1 MMGGGNDEVAF
12 ACGRL
17 IQWALRPRAIP
28 FNEPQYRA
36 LVDRYI
42 DQPAFREA
50 VRQFADGLGLA
61 VLEVNDR
68 GLFLG
73 TQDESVFAV
82 KASEFRGGR
91 GSAEDRLLDG
101 LVQVAIA
108 ATIYPRQQD
117 LDEDAME
124 AKPPITSAEVD
135 ETLRQLCAEF
145 KRRVGDCPDVPSDAM
160 EQGLQE
166 AWRVYESRPSVRTT
180 QLGTLSQSSTQGLI
194 RKHLQQLVDHGCF
207 TVTQHGEAEMYRP
220 TLRYQI
226 QVRELAA
233 TKLYQRV
240 QEARRGHGA
249 ASDGALKPGAD
260 DA

>member
-1 MMGGGNDEVAF
+1 MNGDENVAF

-28 FNEPQYRA
+28 FNEPEYRA
-36 LVDRYI
+36 LIDRYI

-50 VRQFADGLGLA
+50 VRQFADGLGLV
-61 VLEVNDR
+61 VLDANDR

-82 KASEFRGGR
+82 RASEFRGGR

-117 LDEDAME
+117 LDEDSME
-124 AKPPITSAEVD
+124 AKPPITSVEVD
-135 ETLRQLCAEF
+135 ETLRHLCAEF
-145 KRRVGDCPDVPSDAM
+145 KRRAGERPDVASDEM

-180 QLGTLSQSSTQGLI
+180 QQGSLSQSSTQGLI
-194 RKHLQQLVDHGCF
+194 RKHLQQLVEHGCF
-207 TVTQHGEAEMYRP
+207 IVSEHGETEMYRP

-233 TKLYQRV
+233 TKLYQQV
-240 QEARRGHGA
+240 QEAQQACSGLSDA
-249 ASDGALKPGAD
+249 ASEAGVSNA
-260 DA
+260 

>member
-1 MMGGGNDEVAF
+1 MNHGEDNVAF
-12 ACGRL
+12 DCGRL

-28 FNEPQYRA
+28 FNEPEYRT

-42 DQPAFREA
+42 DQPAFRES
-50 VRQFADGLGLA
+50 VRQFADGLGLV
-61 VLEVNDR
+61 VLDANDR

-117 LDEDAME
+117 LDDDSME

-145 KRRVGDCPDVPSDAM
+145 KRRAGDHPDVPSDEI
-160 EQGLQE
+160 EQGLHE

-180 QLGTLSQSSTQGLI
+180 HQGALSQSSTQGLI
-194 RKHLQQLVDHGCF
+194 RKHLQQLVEHGCF
-207 TVTQHGEAEMYRP
+207 IVTEHGETEMYRP

-240 QEARRGHGA
+240 QEAQRARSGP
-249 ASDGALKPGAD
+249 SDTAVETGVG

>member
-1 MMGGGNDEVAF
+1 MSGGDENIAF
-12 ACGRL
+12 ASGRL

-28 FNEPQYRA
+28 FNEPDYRE

-42 DQPAFREA
+42 DQPSFREA
-50 VRQFADGLGLA
+50 VRQFADGLGLV
-61 VLEVNDR
+61 VLEANDR

-73 TQDESVFAV
+73 TQDDSVFAI

-117 LDEDAME
+117 LVEDSIE
-124 AKPPITSAEVD
+124 AKPPITCGEVD
-135 ETLRQLCAEF
+135 ETLRHLCAEF
-145 KRRVGDCPDVPSDAM
+145 KRCAGDHPDVPSEEI

-166 AWRVYESRPSVRTT
+166 AWRVYERRPSVRTT
-180 QLGTLSQSSTQGLI
+180 QQGALSQSSTQGLI
-194 RKHLQQLVDHGCF
+194 RKHLQQLVEHGCF
-207 TVTQHGEAEMYRP
+207 IVAQHGETEIYRP

-240 QEARRGHGA
+240 QQAQRGYACPTDSPIETGV
-249 ASDGALKPGAD
+249 G